1 MHKGKYVIVQIFRT
15 HKRMFTSATNTQIIG
30 RNLLY
35 LPSCHS
41 TNDEAQQYL
50 QQPHSLEGTVIIT
63 DHQTAGRGQRGN
75 TWTAEPNQNLTFSLV
90 LSPKFLQA
98 TEQFKLSVAI
108 SVGISD
114 ALQHYVPTQIKWSND
129 MYCEGKK
136 IAGILIENILQHT
149 HLRHSII
156 GIGINVNQVF
166 DTIGTT
172 KTKIPTSLFVQ
183 TNQKYN
189 LQTVLETVLLGIE
202 RRYLQLLAGQ
212 YNTLKEIYLQRLFW
226 YQEQH
231 IFEAAGKQ
239 FVGMI
244 TGIDSYG
251 RLAVAVQN
259 QMQYFDIKEIAFIE

>member
-1 MHKGKYVIVQIFRT
+1 LQLKLFSCST
-15 HKRMFTSATNTQIIG
+15 KRMFTPTTKTQIIG

-35 LPSCHS
+35 LPTCYS

-63 DHQTAGRGQRGN
+63 DHQIAGRGQRGN
-75 TWTAEPNQNLTFSLV
+75 SWVAEPNQNLTFSLI

-98 TEQFKLSVAI
+98 IEQFKLNVAI
-108 SVGISD
+108 SVGIAD
-114 ALQHYVPTQIKWSND
+114 GLLNYVPIQIKWSND
-129 MYCEGKK
+129 MYCESKK

-156 GIGINVNQVF
+156 GIGINVNQIF
-166 DTIGTT
+166 DTVIGTT
-172 KTKIPTSLFVQ
+172 KTKIPTSLFAQ
-183 TNQKYN
+183 TNQRHD

-212 YNTLKEIYLQRLFW
+212 YDAIKAIYLQRLFW

-231 IFEAAGKQ
+231 IFESAGKQ

-244 TGIDSYG
+244 TGIDVYG

-259 QMQYFDIKEIAFIE
+259 QIQYFDVKEIAFIK